1 MFEKK
6 AGESLT
12 TLSPPLSDR
21 DHSPLS
27 TRQSGAQRALPF
39 FKATTLRMRH
49 GTTQHEVMHYIS
61 VGYLVRRGIFIDY
74 VIIFWTSDGFKSKH
88 IITATEKLIKIPKAE
103 PILIET

>member
-1 MFEKK
+1 MVEKK

-12 TLSPPLSDR
+12 TLSPSFSDR

-27 TRQSGAQRALPF
+27 TQQSGAQRALPF

-74 VIIFWTSDGFKSKH
+74 VIILWTSDCFKSKH
-88 IITATEKLIKIPKAE
+88 LNKATE
-103 PILIET
+103 ILF